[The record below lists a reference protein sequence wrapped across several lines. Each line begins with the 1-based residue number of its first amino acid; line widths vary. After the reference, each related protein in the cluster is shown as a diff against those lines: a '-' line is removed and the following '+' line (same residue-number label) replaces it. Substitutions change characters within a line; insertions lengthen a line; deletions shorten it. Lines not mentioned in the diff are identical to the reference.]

1 MAHGIKQKSRKELSL
16 RAESTFWETQVKWQV
31 RGHRTERG
39 VIRIKRR
46 NKAVY

>member
-16 RAESTFWETQVKWQV
+16 RAEFTFWETQVKWQV